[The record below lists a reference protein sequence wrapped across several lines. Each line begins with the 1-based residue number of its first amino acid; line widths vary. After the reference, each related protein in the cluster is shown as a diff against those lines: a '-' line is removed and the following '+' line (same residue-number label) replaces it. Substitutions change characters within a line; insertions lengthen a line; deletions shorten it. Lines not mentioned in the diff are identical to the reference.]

1 MRIYMQTSAADEIA
15 PKYYQLLTQEDLL
28 EGWWLIREWGV
39 PGGRITVKRKHFDTF
54 DDAMEAMM
62 RFRDKQ
68 LRCGFKIVF
77 AEGHT
82 TAL

>member
-1 MRIYMQTSAADEIA
+1 MRIYMQRGAAEEMA

-39 PGGRITVKRKHFDTF
+39 PGGRTTIKRQHFDTL
-54 DDAMEAMM
+54 DAAMEAMM
-62 RFRDKQ
+62 RFRDNQ
-68 LRCGFKIVF
+68 LRRGFQIMF